1 MKLPLKAYWELLAAH
16 IRPQRARFG
25 LLAGLLLVSIGLQ
38 VANPQIISGF
48 IDAALGG
55 AALSRLVSA
64 ALLFLGIA
72 VLQQALSV
80 GVVYLSQRV
89 AWSATNA
96 LRAEL
101 ASHCLNLDM
110 GFHNAHTPGEL
121 IERIDGDVAELATF
135 FSQFVV
141 ILAGNLLLLAGI
153 LTALF
158 LVDWRVG
165 LAFSVFAAL
174 SLLVLQRVR
183 DIALP
188 QQKALRQAE
197 ADLYGFVEEQ
207 LAGTED
213 IRSSGA
219 VDFSLRELY
228 RRQKAILIHDRQA
241 KRRGWFIEL
250 AMGSLL
256 AAGNILAI
264 SSGYLLFTTGAIT
277 IGTVYLFVHYVNL
290 LETPIWTLIREVKS
304 FQTIGACVERLTELR
319 AIQPGVVDGTGALPL
334 SGSPAL
340 AFEGVSF
347 GYNGADPVLRD
358 LSFTLEP
365 AGVLGLLGRT
375 GSGKSSLVR
384 LVFRLYDPIKGR
396 ILLDG
401 RDIRSAKLASLHRR
415 VAMVTQEVQ
424 LFQGTVRDN
433 LTFFDQNIPDEQI
446 QAAITRLGLADWF
459 AALPAGL
466 DTHLEGGG
474 RSLSAGEAQIL
485 ALTRVFLRD
494 PGLVILDEAS
504 ARLDPATEQ
513 RLEQAIDRLLEGRTA
528 IIIAH
533 RLGTLQ
539 RAGEV
544 MILENGRV
552 REYGRRTELAADPA
566 SRFSQLL
573 QTGGTERT
581 GGSETRSHEEVLS

>member
-1 MKLPLKAYWELLAAH
+1 MNLPLKAYWELLAEH

-25 LLAGLLLVSIGLQ
+25 LLAALLLISIGLQ
-38 VANPQIISGF
+38 VVNPQIISGF
-48 IDAALGG
+48 IDSALGG
-55 AALSRLVSA
+55 AALSVLVRA

-72 VLQQALSV
+72 VLQQVLSV
-80 GVVYLSQRV
+80 GVVYQSEKV

-110 GFHNAHTPGEL
+110 SFHNAHTPGEL
-121 IERIDGDVAELATF
+121 IERIDGDVAELANF

-141 ILAGNLLLLAGI
+141 ILVGNLLLLTGI
-153 LTALF
+153 LGALF

-165 LAFSVFAAL
+165 LGFSLFAAI

-188 QQKALRQAE
+188 QQKAVRQAE
-197 ADLYGFVEEQ
+197 ADLYGFIEEQ

-228 RRQKAILIHDRQA
+228 RRQRAILVHDRRA
-241 KRRGWFIEL
+241 RRRGWFIDL

-264 SSGYLLFTTGAIT
+264 SSGYVLFTTGAIT
-277 IGTVYLFVHYVNL
+277 IGTVYLFVHYANL

-319 AIQPGVVDGTGALPL
+319 AIQPGVVDGIGDL
-334 SGSPAL
+334 SLGGSPAL

-347 GYNGADPVLRD
+347 NYNGADQVLRE

-375 GSGKSSLVR
+375 GSGKSTLAR
-384 LVFRLYDPIKGR
+384 LVFRLYDPVQGR

-401 RDIRSAKLASLHRR
+401 QDIRAAKLASLHRQ

-433 LTFFDQNIPDEQI
+433 LTFFDREVPDEQI
-446 QAAITRLGLADWF
+446 RAAISRLGLADWF
-459 AALPAGL
+459 AALPAGM
-466 DTHLEGGG
+466 DTLLEGGG
-474 RSLSAGEAQIL
+474 RGLSAGEAQIL

-494 PGLVILDEAS
+494 PRLVILDEAS

-513 RLEQAIDRLLEGRTA
+513 RLERAIDRLLEGRTA

-533 RLGTLQ
+533 RLGTVQ
-539 RAGEV
+539 RASEV
-544 MILENGRV
+544 MILENGCV
-552 REYGRRTELAADPA
+552 REFGRQADLAADPA

-573 QTGGTERT
+573 KTGL
-581 GGSETRSHEEVLS
+581 EEVLS

>member
-1 MKLPLKAYWELLAAH
+1 MNLPLKAYWDLLATH
-16 IRPQRARFG
+16 IRPQRTRFSILGG
-25 LLAGLLLVSIGLQ
+25 LVLVNIALQ
-38 VANPQIISGF
+38 VANPQIISRF
-48 IDAALGG
+48 IDEALSG
-55 AALSRLVSA
+55 AALSRLVGA
-64 ALLFLGIA
+64 ALLFLGLS
-72 VLQQALSV
+72 VLQQILSV
-80 GVVYLSQRV
+80 GVVYLSERV

-101 ASHCLNLDM
+101 AQHCLRLDM
-110 GFHNAHTPGEL
+110 GFHNTHTPGEL
-121 IERIDGDVAELATF
+121 IERIDGDVGELANF

-153 LTALF
+153 LAALF

-165 LAFSVFAAL
+165 LVFSVFAIL
-174 SLLVLQRVR
+174 SLLVLQRMR

-228 RRQKAILIHDRQA
+228 RRQKAILIHDRRA
-241 KRRGWFIEL
+241 KRRGWIIEA

-256 AAGNILAI
+256 AAGNILAL
-264 SSGYLLFTTGAIT
+264 SSGYLLFTTGSIT

-290 LETPIWTLIREVKS
+290 LETPIWTLIREIKS

-319 AIQPGVVDGTGALPL
+319 AVQATVVDGTEDLPV
-334 SGSPAL
+334 SGSPTL

-347 GYNGADPVLRD
+347 GYNGADPVLND
-358 LSFTLEP
+358 LSFTLRP
-365 AGVLGLLGRT
+365 ASVLGLLGRT
-375 GSGKSSLVR
+375 GSGKSSLAR
-384 LVFRLYDPIKGR
+384 LVFRLYDPIQGR

-401 RDIRSAKLASLHRR
+401 YDIRLVKSTCLHRR

-424 LFQGTVRDN
+424 LFNGSVRDN
-433 LTFFDQNIPDEQI
+433 LTFFDPNIPDEQI
-446 QAAITRLGLADWF
+446 QTAIESLGLAEWF

-466 DTHLEGGG
+466 DTHLGSGG
-474 RSLSAGEAQIL
+474 RSLSAGEAQLL
-485 ALTRVFLRD
+485 ALTRVLLRD

-513 RLEQAIDRLLEGRTA
+513 RLERAIDKLLERRTA

-533 RLGTLQ
+533 RLSTVQ
-539 RAGEV
+539 RASEV
-544 MILENGRV
+544 MILDNGHIC
-552 REYGRRTELAADPA
+552 EYGKRTELAADPA
-566 SRFSQLL
+566 SQFSQLM
-573 QTGGTERT
+573 RT
-581 GGSETRSHEEVLS
+581 GGFEIFDGS

>member
-1 MKLPLKAYWELLAAH
+1 MNLPLKAYWVLLADH

-25 LLAGLLLVSIGLQ
+25 LLAGLLLVNIALQ
-38 VANPQIISGF
+38 VINPQIISGF

-55 AALSRLVSA
+55 AALSLLVRA

-80 GVVYLSQRV
+80 AVVYLGEKV
-89 AWSATNA
+89 AWRATNA

-121 IERIDGDVAELATF
+121 IERIDGDVAELAKF

-141 ILAGNLLLLAGI
+141 ILVGNLLLLAGI
-153 LTALF
+153 LAALF

-165 LAFSVFAAL
+165 LAFTVFAAL

-188 QQKALRQAE
+188 QQKAVRQAE

-228 RRQKAILIHDRQA
+228 RRQKAILVNDRRARQ
-241 KRRGWFIEL
+241 RGWFIDL

-256 AAGNILAI
+256 TAGNILAI
-264 SSGYLLFTTGAIT
+264 SSGYLLFSTGTIT
-277 IGTVYLFVHYVNL
+277 IGTVYLFVHYANL
-290 LETPIWTLIREVKS
+290 LETPIWTLMREVKS
-304 FQTIGACVERLTELR
+304 FQTIGACVERLSELR
-319 AIQPGVVDGTGALPL
+319 AIRPEVIDGTEALPL
-334 SGSPAL
+334 GGSPTL
-340 AFEGVSF
+340 AFEDVSF
-347 GYNGADPVLRD
+347 GYNGADPVLRE
-358 LSFTLEP
+358 LSFALRP
-365 AGVLGLLGRT
+365 ASVLGLLGRT
-375 GSGKSSLVR
+375 GSGKSTLAR
-384 LVFRLYDPIKGR
+384 LVFRLYDPIHGR

-401 RDIRSAKLASLHRR
+401 QDIRAAKLGSLHRR
-415 VAMVTQEVQ
+415 VALVTQEVQ
-424 LFQGTVRDN
+424 LFHGTVRDN
-433 LTFFDQNIPDEQI
+433 LTFFDRDIPDEQI
-446 QAAITRLGLADWF
+446 QRAITRLGLSDWF

-466 DTHLEGGG
+466 DTLLEGGG
-474 RSLSAGEAQIL
+474 RGLSAGEAQIL

-513 RLEQAIDRLLEGRTA
+513 RLERAIDRLLEGRTA

-533 RLGTLQ
+533 RLGTVQ
-539 RAGEV
+539 RASEV
-544 MILENGRV
+544 MILENGCV
-552 REYGRRTELAADPA
+552 REYGRRAELAADPT

-573 QTGGTERT
+573 KSGL
-581 GGSETRSHEEVLS
+581 EEVLS